1 MAERKHGRRADETRP
16 IKIELG
22 VVPNATGSALFGLG
36 NTVAIAAVYGPRL
49 LHPKHLQQSDRAYLR
64 TVYQL
69 LPFSVSERARPGPN
83 RRSTEI
89 CKVTREALEPAIFL
103 EEFPKAVIDIF
114 INIISAD
121 AGTRTAGINAASLAL
136 ADAGIP
142 MRDLV
147 ASVAAGRIDDEVVV
161 DLEGKEED
169 LTDCDLPI
177 AYLPRS
183 KQFSLLQMDGHL
195 TPEQAKQV
203 IALATKEC
211 ERIAELQKQAL
222 RDKWLKKGAAQAL
235 PPSKALAPAPAFA
248 AVPTSA
254 PSGAGAASAGASR
267 AEALSGGQL

>member
-1 MAERKHGRRADETRP
+1 MVQRKHGRAVDETRP
-16 IKIELG
+16 VKIELG
-22 VVPNATGSALFGLG
+22 VIPNATGSALFGFG

-49 LHPKHLQQSDRAYLR
+49 LHPKHLQVTDRAHLR

-103 EEFPKAVIDIF
+103 EEFPKAVIDVF

-147 ASVAAGRIDDEVVV
+147 ASVAAGRIDDEVVI

-169 LTDCDLPI
+169 MTDCDLPV
-177 AYLPRS
+177 AYLPRA

-195 TPEQAKQV
+195 TPEQAKSV
-203 IALATKEC
+203 ISLAKKHC
-211 ERIAELQKQAL
+211 EHIAELQKRAL
-222 RDKWLKKGAAQAL
+222 REKWAKKEH
-235 PPSKALAPAPAFA
+235 
-248 AVPTSA
+248 SA
-254 PSGAGAASAGASR
+254 
-267 AEALSGGQL
+267 